1 MIQSKPGVHNI
12 IDRLSRELKNP
23 LPGGTAHKKMAPPER
38 LLEPP
43 PGITDVNQAGVLLLL
58 FQEDGKLKTVFI
70 RRPSSMK
77 NHAGQI
83 AFPGGKSEIIDKDL
97 SETALREAEEE
108 IGINTDQVEII
119 GQLSPLYVRISN
131 FSIQTFIGWSQQI
144 PSFKI
149 DNSEVAGIHIIRVD
163 DLVNPESLQIQK
175 VATSIGITGFPG
187 YLVDGIFIWGATA
200 MILSEFIEVYRKVN
214 D

>member
-1 MIQSKPGVHNI
+1 LKSEVHNI

-23 LPGGTAHKKMAPPER
+23 LPGSTAHKKMAPPDR

-43 PGITDVNQAGVLLLL
+43 PGNTNINQASVLLLL
-58 FQEDGKLKTVFI
+58 FHEDDKLKTVFI
-70 RRPSSMK
+70 RRPTSMK

-83 AFPGGKSEIIDKDL
+83 ALPGGKSEITDKDL

-131 FSIQTFIGWSQQI
+131 FSIQTFIGWSRQI

-149 DNSEVAGIHIIRVD
+149 DNSEVASIHIVQVD
-163 DLVNPESLQIQK
+163 DLVNPESLQIQE
-175 VATSIGITGFPG
+175 VNTSIGITRFPG
-187 YLVDGIFIWGATA
+187 YWVNDIFIWGATA
-200 MILSEFIEVYRKVN
+200 MILSEFIEVYRKIN
-214 D
+214 N